1 MQFISSLFGGE
12 GNSLFTAL
20 FALGVVIVLI
30 VLAVWLLKVVFNA
43 SGNIARGRNRRLS
56 VVDSLALDP
65 KRQLLIIRR
74 DNVEHLILTGGPQDV
89 LIEAGIAVSEA
100 ASQPSRRP
108 LPVAPRRPGPIRP
121 AMPAAASAGPVVAP
135 AADAEPSAAPA
146 SAIEKLR
153 DPQLRSPTKSLRH
166 TGLMRPVPPVEP
178 AVNLSENSDQLD
190 HDSAK
195 EVEGYSSTGIS
206 EFDEQDGDIRRDER
220 KADGV

>member
-1 MQFISSLFGGE
+1 MNFITSLFGGE
-12 GNSLFTAL
+12 GSSLFTAL

-74 DNVEHLILTGGPQDV
+74 DNVEHLILTGGPADV
-89 LIEAGIAVSEA
+89 VIEAGIAIEEA
-100 ASQPSRRP
+100 AAQPSRRP
-108 LPVAPRRPGPIRP
+108 LPVAPRRPVPIRP
-121 AMPAAASAGPVVAP
+121 AAP
-135 AADAEPSAAPA
+135 AVVGTVPVTAPTVDSEPLAAPA
-146 SAIEKLR
+146 RAIEKLR
-153 DPQLRSPTKSLRH
+153 NPKLRSLRH

-195 EVEGYSSTGIS
+195 EVEGYSSTGIT

>member
-1 MQFISSLFGGE
+1 
-12 GNSLFTAL
+12 
-20 FALGVVIVLI
+20 
-30 VLAVWLLKVVFNA
+30 LLKVVFNA
-43 SGNIARGRNRRLS
+43 SGSIARGRNRRLS

-89 LIEAGIAVSEA
+89 VIEAGIAIEEA
-100 ASQPSRRP
+100 ASQPVRRP
-108 LPVAPRRPGPIRP
+108 MPVAPRRPIRP
-121 AMPAAASAGPVVAP
+121 AVPPVAGAVPVAAPV
-135 AADAEPSAAPA
+135 ADTEPSTSPA
-146 SAIEKLR
+146 RAIERLR
-153 DPQLRSPTKSLRH
+153 ELQPRPAPKSLRH

-178 AVNLSENSDQLD
+178 IVNLSDNSDQLD

-195 EVEGYSSTGIS
+195 EVEGYSSTGIT

>member
-12 GNSLFTAL
+12 GSSLFTAL
-20 FALGVVIVLI
+20 FALGAVIVLI

-89 LIEAGIAVSEA
+89 VIEAGIAIEEA

-108 LPVAPRRPGPIRP
+108 VPVAPRRPAAIRP
-121 AMPAAASAGPVVAP
+121 AAIPVAVPVAAA
-135 AADAEPSAAPA
+135 AADTEPSTSPARAIERLRELQPRPA
-146 SAIEKLR
+146 S
-153 DPQLRSPTKSLRH
+153 KSLRH

-178 AVNLSENSDQLD
+178 AVNLSDNSDQLD

-195 EVEGYSSTGIS
+195 EVEGYSSTGIT

>member
-1 MQFISSLFGGE
+1 MQFITSLFGGE
-12 GNSLFTAL
+12 GSSLFTAL
-20 FALGVVIVLI
+20 FALGAVIVLI

-43 SGNIARGRNRRLS
+43 SGNMARGRNRRLS

-89 LIEAGIAVSEA
+89 VIEAGIAMAEA

-108 LPVAPRRPGPIRP
+108 MPVAPRRPMPIRP
-121 AMPAAASAGPVVAP
+121 AVAGVPPVAAPTTV
-135 AADAEPSAAPA
+135 AEPSAAPA
-146 SAIEKLR
+146 RAIEKLR
-153 DPQLRSPTKSLRH
+153 DPELRSPAKSLRH

-178 AVNLSENSDQLD
+178 SVNLSENSDQLD

-195 EVEGYSSTGIS
+195 EVEGYSSTGIT

>member
-12 GNSLFTAL
+12 GSSLFTAL

-30 VLAVWLLKVVFNA
+30 VLAVWLLKMVFNA

-89 LIEAGIAVSEA
+89 VIEAGIAIEEA

-108 LPVAPRRPGPIRP
+108 VPVAPRRTAPIRP
-121 AMPAAASAGPVVAP
+121 AAIPVAVPVAAA
-135 AADAEPSAAPA
+135 DTEPSTSPARAIERLRELQPRPA
-146 SAIEKLR
+146 S
-153 DPQLRSPTKSLRH
+153 KSLRH

-178 AVNLSENSDQLD
+178 AVNLSDNSDQLD

-195 EVEGYSSTGIS
+195 EVEGYSSTGIT

>member
-1 MQFISSLFGGE
+1 VQFISSLFGGE
-12 GNSLFTAL
+12 GSSLFTAL

-89 LIEAGIAVSEA
+89 VIEAGIAIEEA

-108 LPVAPRRPGPIRP
+108 VPVAPRRPAPIRP
-121 AMPAAASAGPVVAP
+121 AAPPVAAAIPVAAPVA
-135 AADAEPSAAPA
+135 DSEPSTSPARAIERLRELQPRPA
-146 SAIEKLR
+146 S
-153 DPQLRSPTKSLRH
+153 KSLRH
-166 TGLMRPVPPVEP
+166 TGLMRPVEP
-178 AVNLSENSDQLD
+178 AVNLSDNSDQLD

-206 EFDEQDGDIRRDER
+206 EFDEQDGDTRRDER
-220 KADGV
+220 KADGL

>member
-1 MQFISSLFGGE
+1 VQFISSLFGGE

-20 FALGVVIVLI
+20 FALGIVIVLI
-30 VLAVWLLKVVFNA
+30 VLGVWLLRLVFNA

-89 LIEAGIAVSEA
+89 LIEAGIAIDDA
-100 ASQPSRRP
+100 ATQPTRRP
-108 LPVAPRRPGPIRP
+108 VPVAPRRPAPVRP
-121 AMPAAASAGPVVAP
+121 AAPPAPTTAP
-135 AADAEPSAAPA
+135 AALDAPA
-146 SAIEKLR
+146 ANR
-153 DPQLRSPTKSLRH
+153 SLRH
-166 TGLMRPVPPVEP
+166 TGLMRPVPGSEPV
-178 AVNLSENSDQLD
+178 VNLSENSELSD

-195 EVEGYSSTGIS
+195 EEQGHSTGS
-206 EFDEQDGDIRRDER
+206 TELDEQNGDIQRDER